1 MRRLADKFPA
11 PPTIAI
17 DVSLVDVGP
26 SLQKLLEEKET
37 AVEDATIKTN
47 ALDKENAG
55 LRAKVDRLQKDVDFI
70 SKDRYALV
78 RENCILQNKLGDFNS
93 WPEFRVEY
101 DELTTKFEAMKR
113 QRAREHISQEQ
124 VLHIA
129 KEAKLELAAA
139 KRDEAMRKI
148 DHNEELKQVQQER
161 DEAKKRYQTLLAK
174 TTAATTTAVFT
185 TAAITT
191 AVSTTTTVA
200 KANTPGDIALQE
212 EIARLTLALRSQTSL
227 LSKKSCDLDRM
238 QSLLKTRS
246 NHSASQLKTAAST
259 ISSLEEDKAK
269 GEERIAELEKD
280 VQEANEKAEEM
291 EEMYMAVA
299 FMDEGEGEKEKEEEK
314 GEDEEEGSEEEK
326 GDTSWLLKQVV
337 AMNKKG
343 RKGTGAAAGGS
354 GTDGSGSENE
364 DDGEEEEEEDDD
376 DDDNDEG
383 DGETKGED
391 EEEKKIHDE
400 NEDLFKDMMG
410 SP

>member
-1 MRRLADKFPA
+1 M
-11 PPTIAI
+11 TT
-17 DVSLVDVGP
+17 
-26 SLQKLLEEKET
+26 LQF
-37 AVEDATIKTN
+37 N
-47 ALDKENAG
+47 S
-55 LRAKVDRLQKDVDFI
+55 LQKDVDFI

-78 RENCILQNKLGDFNS
+78 RENGILQNKLGDFNS

-101 DELTTKFEAMKR
+101 DELATEFEAMKR

-124 VLHIA
+124 VLRIA

-139 KRDEAMRKI
+139 KRVEAIRKI
-148 DHNEELKQVQQER
+148 DHSEELKQIQQER
-161 DEAKKRYQTLLAK
+161 DEAKERYQALLAK
-174 TTAATTTAVFT
+174 TTTATTTASV
-185 TAAITT
+185 TAAAAT
-191 AVSTTTTVA
+191 AAVATTTSVA
-200 KANTPGDIALQE
+200 KGNTPGDIALQE
-212 EIARLTLALRSQTSL
+212 EITRLNLALRSQTSL
-227 LSKKSCDLDRM
+227 LSKKSSDLDRM

-259 ISSLEEDKAK
+259 ISSLEEDNAK

-299 FMDEGEGEKEKEEEK
+299 FMDEGEGGKEEEEK
-314 GEDEEEGSEEEK
+314 GEDKEEGSEEED

-343 RKGTGAAAGGS
+343 RKGTGAAAGRS
-354 GTDGSGSENE
+354 GADGSGSKNE
-364 DDGEEEEEEDDD
+364 DDEEEEEEEDDE
-376 DDDNDEG
+376 DDNDE
-383 DGETKGED
+383 GED
-391 EEEKKIHDE
+391 EEEKQIHDE

>member
-139 KRDEAMRKI
+139 KRAEAMREI
-148 DHNEELKQVQQER
+148 GHVEELKQVQQER
-161 DEAKKRYQTLLAK
+161 DEAKERYQALLTKTTAVT
-174 TTAATTTAVFT
+174 TTAATTVVA
-185 TAAITT
+185 
-191 AVSTTTTVA
+191 TTTSVA
-200 KANTPGDIALQE
+200 KGNTPGDIALQE
-212 EIARLTLALRSQTSL
+212 EITRLNLALRSQTSL
-227 LSKKSCDLDRM
+227 LSKKSSDLDRM

-299 FMDEGEGEKEKEEEK
+299 FMDEGEGEKEKEEE
-314 GEDEEEGSEEEK
+314 DEEEWGGEEK
-326 GDTSWLLKQVV
+326 VDTSRLLKQVV
-337 AMNKKG
+337 AMSKKG
-343 RKGTGAAAGGS
+343 RKGTGAGAGGS
-354 GTDGSGSENE
+354 GADGSGNQN
-364 DDGEEEEEEDDD
+364 DDEEEEYYDDD
-376 DDDNDEG
+376 DDDDDE
-383 DGETKGED
+383 GED
-391 EEEKKIHDE
+391 EEEKQIYDE